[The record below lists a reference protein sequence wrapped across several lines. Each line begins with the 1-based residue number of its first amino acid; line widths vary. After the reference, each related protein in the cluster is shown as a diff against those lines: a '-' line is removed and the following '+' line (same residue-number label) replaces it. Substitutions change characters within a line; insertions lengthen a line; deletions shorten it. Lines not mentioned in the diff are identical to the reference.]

1 MSTRQAIS
9 IDQFWEEYADSDT
22 GRYEYDHGQLI
33 ELPMPDWLHGI
44 IFQRICALL
53 DLQYPAF
60 AAAPEVDSKL
70 STEEVRR
77 PDIGVQRK
85 ELIQGRYPEPD
96 SPLYLAIEVL
106 SPGRTLGRRRSV
118 PKTFAETVVKYQK
131 SYAPWGVPY
140 CWILDP
146 HSREAWHNANDFR
159 APVAELIAGEIRL
172 ACEDIFSALEQ
183 IGKQL
188 T

>member
-1 MSTRQAIS
+1 MSATQAIS

-33 ELPMPDWLHGI
+33 ELPTPDWLHGI
-44 IFQRICALL
+44 VVQRICALL
-53 DLQYPAF
+53 DLRYPGF

-70 STEEVRR
+70 SKEEVRR
-77 PDIGVQRK
+77 PDIAIQRK

-96 SPLYLAIEVL
+96 TPLYLAIEVL
-106 SPGRTLGRRRSV
+106 SPGQTVGRRRSV

-131 SYAPWGVPY
+131 SYAPWGVRY

-159 APVAELIAGEIRL
+159 APVAELEAGEIRL
-172 ACEDIFSALEQ
+172 ICRDIFSALDQ
-183 IGKQL
+183 IGTRQ
-188 T
+188 